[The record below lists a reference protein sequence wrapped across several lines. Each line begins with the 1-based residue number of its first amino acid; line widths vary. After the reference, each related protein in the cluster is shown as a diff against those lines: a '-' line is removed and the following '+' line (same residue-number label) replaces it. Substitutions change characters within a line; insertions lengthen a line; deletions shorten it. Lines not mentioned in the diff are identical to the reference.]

1 MTLSRFML
9 DYLYIPLGGNLKGPA
24 RQYTNLFITMLL
36 GGLWH
41 GAGWTFVIWG
51 GLHGVYL
58 FTNHAWRAIHNS
70 LSWNLNGLLYKYG
83 SRLLTFFAVVVS
95 WVIFRADNLDAA
107 IRMYEGMLGLNG
119 FPINKEWMAKL
130 TRLGPVLADWGV
142 GTDILTIQIKRA
154 LLYWALPLLLA
165 CWILP
170 NTQQIMRKFEPAINF
185 LDDPGKTYFI
195 QWKPNQVWSLAV
207 LTLAVLCLLNM
218 TGISEF
224 LYFQF

>member
-1 MTLSRFML
+1 ML
-9 DYLYIPLGGNLKGPA
+9 DYLYIPLGGNQKGPV
-24 RQYTNLFITMLL
+24 RQYANLMITMLL

-51 GLHGVYL
+51 GMHGAYL
-58 FTNHAWRAIHNS
+58 FINHVWRATQDS
-70 LSWNLNGLLYKYG
+70 LRWKLDGKFFRVT
-83 SRLLTFFAVVVS
+83 SRLLTFLAVVVA

-107 IRMYEGMLGLNG
+107 TRMYEGMMGHNG
-119 FPINKEWMAKL
+119 FPINEAWMAKMQ
-130 TRLGPVLADWGV
+130 RVGPLLSDWGV
-142 GTDILTIQIKRA
+142 ESGVLIISIKHA
-154 LLYWALPLLLA
+154 LLYWTIPLLLA

-185 LDDPGKTYFI
+185 IENPRDPSFI
-195 QWKPNQVWSLAV
+195 EWKPSRVWSLAV
-207 LTLAVLCLLNM
+207 LAMAVICLFNM